1 MKCTF
6 QQLFMSTY
14 LTGRIDRACTQPSR
28 NLGDFGS
35 SKLAAKENHRQGMTQ
50 LVRNMSWCQ
59 MKKLGDS
66 NSTKIPL
73 SPLCNRIVSLLL
85 SLI

>member
-6 QQLFMSTY
+6 QQLFKSSY

-35 SKLAAKENHRQGMTQ
+35 SKLAAKENRQ
-50 LVRNMSWCQ
+50 
-59 MKKLGDS
+59 
-66 NSTKIPL
+66 
-73 SPLCNRIVSLLL
+73 
-85 SLI
+85 